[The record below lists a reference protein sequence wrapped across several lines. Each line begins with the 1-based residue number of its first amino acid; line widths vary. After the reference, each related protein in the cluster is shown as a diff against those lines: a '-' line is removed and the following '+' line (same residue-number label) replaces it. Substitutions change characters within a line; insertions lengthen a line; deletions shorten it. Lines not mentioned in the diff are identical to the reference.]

1 MYEKKRE
8 EERGSLRYSGEV
20 SAEELRAAEEYLSSY
35 RHGAKML
42 DCMRYG
48 KQFMGSEFLPED
60 PLLQWSETYDDL
72 EYAKPD
78 ADESIIRARM
88 NGVRQFVSELKPSR
102 ATPYILAL
110 MIDSSASIIRAR
122 MNGVRQFVSEL
133 KCDSNTRLLLYWHYI
148 RGVSVTRCAEMMDIS
163 RAGAFRVR
171 KRALETAA
179 RALRKMKNSANI
191 LDLLPL

>member
-8 EERGSLRYSGEV
+8 EERESLRYSGDV

-35 RHGAKML
+35 RHGARML

-48 KQFMGSEFLPED
+48 RNFMGSEVLPED
-60 PLLQWSETYDDL
+60 PLLYWSENYEDIESNSDG
-72 EYAKPD
+72 

-88 NGVRQFVSELKPSR
+88 YGVRQF
-102 ATPYILAL
+102 I
-110 MIDSSASIIRAR
+110 
-122 MNGVRQFVSEL
+122 SEL

-148 RGVSVTRCAEMMDIS
+148 RGVSVTRCAEMMNIS

-171 KRALETAA
+171 KRALEAAA
-179 RALRKMKNSANI
+179 RALRKVKKLARIS
-191 LDLLPL
+191 DLLPL